1 MANGSDSR
9 PAPIPVADLV
19 REQSPLGSLGR
30 TALGFYSL
38 VLPTGLIVWLVR
50 VWPSVTAPRPA
61 PGSATD
67 PLVIGLSSDQA
78 ALVMMALLGALGGAV
93 HALGSFTVY
102 AGNRALI
109 RSWVWWYLAR
119 APVGAA
125 LAVVV
130 YFVIRGGLIA
140 SDGGG
145 VAALSPYGLGAFAAL
160 AGLSSEI
167 ATQKLREV
175 FEVLFRPREIKKDAV
190 SAQEALREL
199 ARPAETK
206 AETKKEGP
214 RLASVSPAE
223 AKAGS
228 GALTVELSGEG
239 FEEADVVLAD
249 EREVDSSVRSEGV
262 IEATIPAKRL
272 RNPGTVRIV
281 VRRAGP
287 GGASSEPLGFRVT

>member
-1 MANGSDSR
+1 MANGTESR
-9 PAPIPVADLV
+9 PALPPVADLL
-19 REQSPLGSLGR
+19 RERSPMGAVGR
-30 TALGFYSL
+30 AALGFYAL
-38 VLPTGLIVWLVR
+38 LLPVGLIWWLVR
-50 VWPSVTAPRPA
+50 VWPSVTAARPV
-61 PGSATD
+61 PGGETD
-67 PLVIGLSSDQA
+67 PLLIGLTSDQA
-78 ALVMMALLGALGGAV
+78 TLIMMALLGGLGGAV

-102 AGNRALI
+102 AGNRALV

-140 SDGGG
+140 GNGPG
-145 VAALSPYGLGAFAAL
+145 VAALSPYGMGAFAAL

-175 FEVLFRPREIKKDAV
+175 FEVLFRPREVRKDRV
-190 SAQEALREL
+190 TSA
-199 ARPAETK
+199 
-206 AETKKEGP
+206 GP
-214 RLASVSPAE
+214 RLGAVAPAE

-228 GALTVELSGEG
+228 AATTVVLSGED
-239 FEEADVVLAD
+239 FEATDLVLVD
-249 EREVDSSVRSEGV
+249 EREVDRLVRSDRE

-272 RNPGTVRIV
+272 KDPGTVRIV

-287 GGASSEPLGFRVT
+287 GGASSTPVEFRVT